1 MDANGIRSYIAAAKS
16 YLSERQVTAH
26 LNWSIPCQ
34 KYTLQ
39 EWNTFKT
46 TGKTLFTL
54 AWKDKD
60 ASANRKVD
68 PMFKYVN
75 VSLCI

>member
-1 MDANGIRSYIAAAKS
+1 MVMVLKNYFRFSLLISSCSPDSSIISIYTVIRIMDANGIRSYIAAAKS

-39 EWNTFKT
+39 E
-46 TGKTLFTL
+46 
-54 AWKDKD
+54 
-60 ASANRKVD
+60 
-68 PMFKYVN
+68 
-75 VSLCI
+75 